1 MASTLPNSFVY
12 LREINPALDQ
22 YKIKVLVVRFW
33 RSFKSIEMVLVDGE
47 GTRIHASIEEGLVKR
62 FQHQFVNGESKIID
76 TFSFV
81 DYDGAISISNSFS
94 STDILFNPSIPE
106 VQKFRQMLPPGR
118 ENLIHVDCEV
128 STCVTIARICFVEAM
143 PKWYYI
149 ACKVC
154 GKKVQPYPQGSHGN
168 AGPIYSCGVRD
179 SNVTNL
185 IIGIS
190 SFCVLLMELRLR
202 LKLLFF
208 DGLAQ
213 RLIGKTAAELF
224 AEVPEISIGADNLK
238 SMKAA
243 YVVEKFWEKTDMVE
257 KFAKE
262 ITVVSNT
269 ACDIIKPNIEM
280 IESSTVDV
288 SLSTDKRVFDDLKL
302 KPDTGKKVFTRK
314 KPKLEKLT

>member
-12 LREINPALDQ
+12 LRDINLALDQ
-22 YKIKVLVVRFW
+22 YKIKVLVVRLW

-47 GTRIHASIEEGLVKR
+47 GTRIHASIEERLVKR

-118 ENLIHVDCEV
+118 EDLIHVDCEV

-154 GKKVQPYPQGSHGN
+154 GKKVQPYPQGSHGD

-179 SNVTNL
+179 SD
-185 IIGIS
+185 II
-190 SFCVLLMELRLR
+190 LRASYGASPEV
-202 LKLLFF
+202 KLLFF

-213 RLIGKTAAELF
+213 RRIGKTAAELF
-224 AEVPEISIGADNLK
+224 AEVPEE
-238 SMKAA
+238 M
-243 YVVEKFWEKTDMVE
+243 
-257 KFAKE
+257 
-262 ITVVSNT
+262 TVVSNT

-288 SLSTDKRVFDDLKL
+288 SLSTDKRVFDDLKP
-302 KPDTGKKVFTRK
+302 KPDTGKNVFTRK

>member
-81 DYDGAISISNSFS
+81 DYDDVLGQIVDVWEVSIALKRKAK
-94 STDILFNPSIPE
+94 I
-106 VQKFRQMLPPGR
+106 QLPPGR

-128 STCVTIARICFVEAM
+128 KTNTLQICFVEAM

-224 AEVPEISIGADNLK
+224 AEVPESDPSILPKVLADLMGKNH
-238 SMKAA
+238 
-243 YVVEKFWEKTDMVE
+243 
-257 KFAKE
+257 E